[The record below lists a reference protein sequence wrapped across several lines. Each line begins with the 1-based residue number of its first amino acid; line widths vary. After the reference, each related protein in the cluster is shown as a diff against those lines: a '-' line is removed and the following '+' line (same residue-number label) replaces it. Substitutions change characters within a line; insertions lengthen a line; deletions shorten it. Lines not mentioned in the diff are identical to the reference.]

1 MTDTEWAAVPAALPV
16 PAWLEGR
23 GGQPEG
29 YCHPQMV
36 DAVRYLV
43 AGGITWRAMPAD
55 FPAWDRVYAF
65 FRRWRDRGW
74 TAEFHDRLRDR
85 IREAAGRGR
94 EPTAGI
100 IDAQSVKAAASVP
113 TATRGFDGGKRVN
126 GRKRHIVVDTL
137 GLLLAVVVTAA
148 SVTDRDAGRTLLT
161 RLRERYWRITL
172 VWADGGYT
180 GQLVEFARNVL
191 RIALTVVKRSDD
203 TTGFVVLPKRW
214 LVERTFA
221 WLMRSR
227 RAARSRS
234 SNSPITDVIRHL
246 HQRDDTTPRPCH
258 RNADPVPDQRKHTH
272 HDRKDNGFSGKLTSR
287 RTTSPRSR
295 WSAISLAARSSVIAP
310 KRIGS
315 ALSRV

>member
-1 MTDTEWAAVPAALPV
+1 MTDAEWAEVRAALPV

-29 YCHPQMV
+29 YCHRQMV

-43 AGGITWRAMPAD
+43 AGGISWRAMPVD

-65 FRRWRDRGW
+65 FRRWRDKGW

-85 IREAAGRGR
+85 IREVAGRDR

-113 TATRGFDGGKRVN
+113 AASRGFDGGKKVN
-126 GRKRHIVVDTL
+126 GRKRRIVVDTL

-148 SVTDRDAGRTLLT
+148 SVTDRDAGQKLLA
-161 RLRERYWRITL
+161 RLCERHWRITL

-180 GQLVEFARNVL
+180 GQLVDFARNVL

-221 WLMRSR
+221 WLMHSR
-227 RAARSRS
+227 RLARDYETR
-234 SNSPITDVIRHL
+234 TDSAEAMIRWSMSM
-246 HQRDDTTPRPCH
+246 
-258 RNADPVPDQRKHTH
+258 VM
-272 HDRKDNGFSGKLTSR
+272 SR
-287 RTTSPRSR
+287 R
-295 WSAISLAARSSVIAP
+295 LAR
-310 KRIGS
+310 R
-315 ALSRV
+315 RR